1 MKWSGWIEKAMAYL
15 GMPLLF
21 ALIGYIIL
29 YAAASPVLVP
39 VHNLISLMSMDDK
52 MSLQDDS
59 SYDDLFADQSAPA
72 AASGDTVGAS
82 TITFPSF
89 GARYGN
95 LSIEGR
101 SVDAPL
107 FFGDSN
113 AELKRGVGQF
123 NGSSYPGCGGTV
135 LIGGHNNS
143 YFNGLKNV
151 ETGDII
157 TLETNYGTYK
167 YRVTKT
173 VVLPESD
180 TNAYDLN
187 AGKENLVLYTCYP
200 FDMLGLTPNRYF
212 VYADFESGPRVLLN
226 K

>member
-1 MKWSGWIEKAMAYL
+1 MKSSGWIEKAMAYL

-21 ALIGYIIL
+21 ALVGYIIL

-39 VHNLISLMSMDDK
+39 VHNLISLMSLNDK

-59 SYDDLFADQSAPA
+59 SYDDLFTNQSVPETGETVN
-72 AASGDTVGAS
+72 ASS
-82 TITFPSF
+82 ITFPAF
-89 GARYGN
+89 GALFGN
-95 LSIEGR
+95 LSIDGR

-113 AELKRGVGQF
+113 SELKRGVGQY
-123 NGSSYPGCGGTV
+123 NGSAYPGCGGTV

-151 ETGDII
+151 ETGDIV
-157 TLETNYGTYK
+157 TLKTNYGTYQ

-173 VVLPESD
+173 AVLPESD
-180 TNAYDLN
+180 TTAYDLN
-187 AGKENLVLYTCYP
+187 AREENLVLYTCYP

-212 VYADFESGPRVLLN
+212 VYAKYESGPRVLLN